1 MPYIEAKF
9 SSKLDDSK
17 ITALKEGFGKAIECI
32 PGKSESWL
40 MVNIEDGKN
49 LFFQGNADGDTAYLS
64 VSIFGSADKKNYDA
78 LTGEL
83 CKLISS
89 VTKTAPNRIYIT
101 YTEYDKWGWNGSN
114 F

>member
-9 SSKLDDSK
+9 SCKLDESK
-17 ITALKEGFGKAIECI
+17 ITTLKEGFGKAIECI

-40 MVNIEDGKN
+40 MVNIEDGKR
-49 LFFQGNADGDTAYLS
+49 LFFKGNANGDTAYLS
-64 VSIFGSADKKNYDA
+64 VSIFGSASKKDYDA

-83 CKLISS
+83 CTLISS
-89 VTKTAPNRIYIT
+89 VTGTSPERTYIT
-101 YTEYDKWGWNGSN
+101 YNEYNKWGWNGSN